1 MLLLSLLFSL
11 LVLVLLGFYVFA
23 AEPRSRSHQ
32 TFAAFIICLA
42 LWTIKDIV
50 FWEFQMRRGSAGW
63 WAGTSFI
70 LSLFMQF
77 SLVVFAWVFP
87 ENRRTPRRKAAILF
101 APGLVLLPA
110 AAGGLLWRQAGFTAE
125 GNFEIDLAPLAY
137 IYVSYVYGI
146 FAYGAFILLGKYRRY
161 RGTQQG
167 QQLGAI
173 LWALSITAILKTTAN
188 IFLPFFGIY
197 DLLPI
202 SATFVLP
209 GVLIYAYAISN
220 FKLFSLSTAL
230 DQFRLFPIIYKIA
243 LTIAIVA
250 VVSFAAF
257 QIPIVWWAFQD
268 GLTMEAWR
276 RYLTFSVITAL
287 VPNLLLVLLIVRT
300 ISRPLGRITLAAVQV
315 TNGAYGTTVKEDS
328 NDEIGLLAESFNQ
341 MSLKMASDIE
351 QLRKL
356 NEQLVQTEKLAA
368 MGRLSAGVAHEV
380 NNPLASISSLIQM
393 LQAKP
398 DLELDEKET
407 LRLIQTQIIR
417 ITQVTRDMLDFAR
430 VRPAARSFVDIN
442 MVLEASLRLASFDNS
457 FQKLHLTKTFD
468 EHIPKISADYDQLQ
482 QVFLNLLLNARD
494 AMPAGGE
501 IKLKSVFH
509 SQMHEIC
516 IEISD
521 NGTGITAENA
531 KLIFDPFFSTK
542 PTGKGTGLGLAVC
555 YGIITAHGGKI
566 EVQPNNGQGTRFIIS
581 LPLDASGAV
590 LHLTS

>member
-11 LVLVLLGFYVFA
+11 FVLVLLGFYVFA

-42 LWTIKDIV
+42 LWTTKDIV
-50 FWEFQMRRGSAGW
+50 LWEFQERRGSAGW
-63 WAGTSFI
+63 WAGASFI

-77 SLVVFAWVFP
+77 SLVVFAWIFP

-101 APGLVLLPA
+101 APGLILLPA
-110 AAGGLLWRQAGFTAE
+110 AAGGLLWHQAGFTAE
-125 GNFEIDLAPLAY
+125 GNFEIELAPLAY

-161 RGTQQG
+161 RGTQRG

-173 LWALSITAILKTTAN
+173 LWALGITAVLKTTAN
-188 IFLPFFGIY
+188 IFLPFLGIY

-243 LTIAIVA
+243 LTIAVVA

-257 QIPIVWWAFQD
+257 QIPIVWWAFRD

-315 TNGAYGTTVKEDS
+315 TNGAYGTTVEEDS
-328 NDEIGLLAESFNQ
+328 NDEIGLLAKSFNQ
-341 MSLKMASDIE
+341 MSVKMAADIE

-356 NEQLVQTEKLAA
+356 NEQLGRTEKLAA

-393 LQAKP
+393 LQAKSN
-398 DLELDEKET
+398 LEADEKET
-407 LRLIQTQIIR
+407 LRLVQTQITR
-417 ITQVTRDMLDFAR
+417 ISQVTRDMLDFAR
-430 VRPAARSFVDIN
+430 VRPAARSLVDIN
-442 MVLEASLRLASFDNS
+442 EIIESSLRLASFDKS
-457 FQKLHLTKTFD
+457 FQKLHLTKMFD
-468 EHIPKISADYDQLQ
+468 DNIPKLSADFDQLQ
-482 QVFLNLLLNARD
+482 QVFLNLFLNARD
-494 AMPAGGE
+494 AMPTEGE
-501 IKLKSVFH
+501 IKVKSEF
-509 SQMHEIC
+509 QPQTNEIK

-521 NGTGITAENA
+521 DGTGITSENA

-555 YGIITAHGGKI
+555 YGIITAHNGKI
-566 EVQPNNGQGTRFIIS
+566 EVQPNNGRGTRFVIW
-581 LPLDASGAV
+581 LPLESNEAAIV
-590 LHLTS
+590 

>member
-11 LVLVLLGFYVFA
+11 FVLVLLGFYVFA

-50 FWEFQMRRGSAGW
+50 LWEFQPHPGSAGW
-63 WAGTSFI
+63 WAGASFI
-70 LSLFMQF
+70 LSLLLQY

-87 ENRRTPRRKAAILF
+87 ENRRTPRRKAALLF
-101 APGLVLLPA
+101 APGLILLPA
-110 AAGGLLWRQAGFTAE
+110 AALGLLWHKAGFKPN
-125 GNFEIDLAPLAY
+125 GGFEIDLAPLAY
-137 IYVSYVYGI
+137 IYVIYVYGI
-146 FAYGAFILLGKYRRY
+146 FAYGTAVLLAKYGFY
-161 RGTQQG
+161 RGSQRG

-173 LWALSITAILKTTAN
+173 LWALGITAILKTTAN
-188 IFLPFFGIY
+188 IILPFFGVY
-197 DLLPI
+197 YLLPI

-243 LTIAIVA
+243 LTIATVA
-250 VVSFAAF
+250 ITSFVAF
-257 QIPIVWWAFQD
+257 QLPIVWWAFQG
-268 GLTMEAWR
+268 GLSSEAWR
-276 RYLTFSVITAL
+276 KYLTFSVITAL

-300 ISRPLGRITLAAVQV
+300 ISRPLGRITVAAVQV
-315 TNGAYGTTVKEDS
+315 ANGAYGTVVAEDS
-328 NDEIGLLAESFNQ
+328 NDEIGLLAQSFNR
-341 MSLKMASDIE
+341 MSVKMASDIE

-356 NEQLVQTEKLAA
+356 NEHLVRTEKLAA

-380 NNPLASISSLIQM
+380 NNPLASISSLVQM

-398 DLELDEKET
+398 DLDADEKET
-407 LRLIQTQIIR
+407 LRLVQTQISR

-430 VRPAARSFVDIN
+430 VRPAARTLVDIN
-442 MVLEASLRLASFDNS
+442 VVLDASLRLASFDKA
-457 FQKLHLTKTFD
+457 FQQLNLIKTFD
-468 EHIPKISADYDQLQ
+468 SNLPKLSADFDQLQ
-482 QVFLNLLLNARD
+482 QVFLNLFLNARD

-501 IKLKSVFH
+501 IKVQSTFQPE
-509 SQMHEIC
+509 SSEIK

-521 NGTGITAENA
+521 DGTGITPENL

-555 YGIITAHGGKI
+555 YGIITAHNGRI
-566 EVQPNNGQGTRFIIS
+566 EVQSNNPSGTRFIIL
-581 LPLDASGAV
+581 LPLESGEAI
-590 LHLTS
+590 